1 MTDRREIEQFK
12 VSRSARKFWIDFYR
26 TPWETTRPPAGVVM
40 DIETARM
47 LRDALDRQIAHA
59 NLENLPDRPKP
70 SPTPRLIHVEN
81 GGIYYDKWLENSGPA
96 EDLVGTEVHGHS

>member
-1 MTDRREIEQFK
+1 MTDRREIEQFN
-12 VSRSARKFWIDFYR
+12 VWRSARTFGIDFYGE
-26 TPWETTRPPAGVVM
+26 PWEIDKPLAGVVM

-47 LRDALDRQIAHA
+47 LHAALGGQIAHA
-59 NLENLPDRPKP
+59 NFVDLPDRPKP
-70 SPTPRLIHVEN
+70 SPKTRLIHVED